1 MKLVIIV
8 NVDISYFLSFN
19 EYAKNMRFI
28 ASAVLHVALYYPYNF
43 NSSSQIQFCVLC
55 KFCDFQQ
62 TIYCM
67 VNNIIIIYR

>member
-8 NVDISYFLSFN
+8 NVDISYFLFFN
-19 EYAKNMRFI
+19 IHVKNMRFI
-28 ASAVLHVALYYPYNF
+28 TGMALHIALYSPYNF